1 MMLEITTGGEAL
13 AEYLRSD
20 GCRLEALH
28 LAWNSIR
35 LGSALD
41 IVNSISVNATLTFL
55 DLSYN
60 GLGSDA
66 GELMV
71 SYLFH
76 CSLSHSLSHSLTNS
90 LSLVP

>member
-1 MMLEITTGGEAL
+1 MIWYELLLEITTGGEAL

-35 LGSALD
+35 LGSAMD
-41 IVNSISVNATLTFL
+41 MVQAVSVNATLTFL

-60 GLGSDA
+60 GLGSAA

-71 SYLFH
+71 SEL
-76 CSLSHSLSHSLTNS
+76 
-90 LSLVP
+90 